1 MNQNFYACHNNSNG
15 RNVCYDF
22 SKTQALNNLK
32 NSSKKRKVFTSR
44 TSSECLMYVQ
54 FTFCVYWIG
63 NSMIFGN
70 SFGYLLWGNSVFI
83 CLMCL
88 FSSSFPNK
96 NKTKNK
102 RIIIFKSEHFFKST
116 RNLLSKQGF
125 EMGLSKI
132 KKLILYY
139 PQRHPE
145 IREIPNWTGKPL
157 LWTFCKILTI
167 N

>member
-1 MNQNFYACHNNSNG
+1 MKNTEAGCINALCLSKELRVNQNFYACHNNSNG

-102 RIIIFKSEHFFKST
+102 RIIIFSS
-116 RNLLSKQGF
+116 RNIFSSPPGIF
-125 EMGLSKI
+125 
-132 KKLILYY
+132 Y
-139 PQRHPE
+139 PNRAL
-145 IREIPNWTGKPL
+145 RWVCLK
-157 LWTFCKILTI
+157 
-167 N
+167 